1 MLSSPRRPSST
12 MRIFSSAERC
22 RRVALRISR
31 TVFSALSGMR
41 LLACLIV
48 APQRG
53 YDEPAILSY
62 AISSFCP
69 TSADGLQVQHLLPT
83 VNHDRLLIKA
93 SFDRSLSTAPELLVG
108 TNRVQGQRNTVSG
121 EFWQFDATGLKPAT
135 TYQLSLIGARG
146 HALCEPWSLSTF
158 PTPGSMPSHL
168 RLMIYTCG
176 GGHDALNADL
186 PDGKINYLPSALRR
200 RLLQRGLSFE
210 PDALIANGDQIY
222 WDLRAPQASKG
233 SGASPKGIAYAG
245 TFDRAQPVFGTAN
258 ELAFRRAIRSPDHS
272 AIWCIVS

>member
-69 TSADGLQVQHLLPT
+69 TSADGLQRWKSHSLGGRPQIDADV
-83 VNHDRLLIKA
+83 RALIRRM
-93 SFDRSLSTAPELLVG
+93 SVDNPLWGAPRIHGELLKLGFEVAQSSVAKYMVK
-108 TNRVQGQRNTVSG
+108 RSWPPSQG
-121 EFWQFDATGLKPAT
+121 
-135 TYQLSLIGARG
+135 
-146 HALCEPWSLSTF
+146 
-158 PTPGSMPSHL
+158 
-168 RLMIYTCG
+168 
-176 GGHDALNADL
+176 
-186 PDGKINYLPSALRR
+186 
-200 RLLQRGLSFE
+200 
-210 PDALIANGDQIY
+210 
-222 WDLRAPQASKG
+222 
-233 SGASPKGIAYAG
+233 
-245 TFDRAQPVFGTAN
+245 
-258 ELAFRRAIRSPDHS
+258 
-272 AIWCIVS
+272 